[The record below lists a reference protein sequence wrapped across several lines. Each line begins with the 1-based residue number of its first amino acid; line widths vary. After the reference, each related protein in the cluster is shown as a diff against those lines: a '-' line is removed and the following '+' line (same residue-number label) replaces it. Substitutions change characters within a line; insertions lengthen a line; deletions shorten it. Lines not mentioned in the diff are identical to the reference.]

1 MIRLFA
7 WSTIKA
13 VGQSSINSHESNTT
27 KKKKNIDR
35 KDLIFPEPTKLS
47 TEVAT
52 ELRDAMVAALH
63 AEGLTMD
70 EAKAMVAIWDN
81 LWFTDTGTPVLV
93 ILPQS
98 YADEMESLKISP
110 KPTEIERVF
119 VARLELINKAQGQM
133 LTRISDPT
141 SGMDDKIASEKLA
154 ALNLGRYSAGG
165 MARSKTLITAQIE
178 KRFSVLE
185 KIRKNQEDS
194 KTASTRQTSHLPRP
208 RKSTAT
214 IRDRPNLSP
223 SR

>member
-98 YADEMESLKISP
+98 YADEMESLKS
-110 KPTEIERVF
+110 
-119 VARLELINKAQGQM
+119 
-133 LTRISDPT
+133 
-141 SGMDDKIASEKLA
+141 
-154 ALNLGRYSAGG
+154 
-165 MARSKTLITAQIE
+165 
-178 KRFSVLE
+178 
-185 KIRKNQEDS
+185 
-194 KTASTRQTSHLPRP
+194 
-208 RKSTAT
+208 
-214 IRDRPNLSP
+214 
-223 SR
+223 